1 MPLQGADKRLR
12 VTLKRS
18 LIGRL
23 RSHRACVNGLGLR
36 RMHQSVVV
44 EDSPSTRGMIRRVAY
59 LVDWEEL

>member
-1 MPLQGADKRLR
+1 MPLHGTDKRLR

-18 LIGRL
+18 PIGRL

-44 EDSPSTRGMIRRVAY
+44 KDSPSTRGMIRRVAY